1 MRVLIV
7 EDDKDLANAVDHI
20 LQRDGYEVDVVHDG
34 EDGIAYAE
42 SGIYDVIIF
51 DVMLPKVDGFEAVD
65 SLRKKGIETPI
76 LMLTARGAIPDKIE
90 GLDSGA
96 DSYMTKPFSPK
107 ELMARLRALTR
118 RHVPAAQQ
126 VVTAGDLTLDLDAHT
141 LTCEDESIRLK
152 NKEFI
157 LAKLFME
164 NPDALLSRGQLAQA
178 AWPDDPQVEN
188 NSIEAYVSML
198 RKKLKFLE
206 SEMTIKTERSMG
218 YRFEKASEGT
228 SSEGKA

>member
-20 LQRDGYEVDVVHDG
+20 LQRDGYEVDVVYDG
-34 EDGIAYAE
+34 EAGIAYAE

-51 DVMLPKVDGFEAVD
+51 DVMLPKVDGFEAVEL
-65 SLRKKGIETPI
+65 LRQKGIETPI
-76 LMLTARGAIPDKIE
+76 LMLTARGAISDKIE

-118 RHVPAAQQ
+118 RHVPTTQQ
-126 VVTAGDLTLDLDAHT
+126 DICVGDLTLNLDAHS
-141 LTCEDESIRLK
+141 LTCDDETLRLK

-157 LAKLFME
+157 LAKLFLE
-164 NPDALLSRGQLAQA
+164 NPGKLLSRSQLAQA

-218 YRFEKASEGT
+218 YRFEKASEG
-228 SSEGKA
+228 SSDEGKA